1 MEWEDIKKELEKY
14 SLFFPEI
21 LITKAEKKLYRKLKE
36 YLRRN

>member
-1 MEWEDIKKELEKY
+1 VKWEEIKKELEKY

-21 LITKAEKKLYRKLKE
+21 LIAKAEKKFYRKLKE